1 MFERLH
7 IDFTKHGWWASNQR
21 DEFPQMIR
29 WLSRQEKVLFFNNI
43 VTLCQKILSSST
55 PSILAPAAA
64 ACPPSKQSPISIA
77 KYPNYPNHPIP
88 VIEQLHAA
96 SQFSL
101 HLKHYLNTFLDSF
114 IYNRSLDSTPLP
126 FNHIDVFNM
135 FCFHPVSLNDEEE
148 EYDLVKAMPI
158 SKSLPAGCFDTVIV
172 LDKDEAE
179 STGMAGKY
187 IFFLDAL
194 TRNLSDTLSLG
205 TQVARVKV
213 IFTLP
218 KTIVAPGMHIEAPQ
232 RWPKGPLAYVEWYT
246 RQATV
251 THKDHGM
258 YHISKAKDSHGRQQG
273 TIIPLANIR
282 QSCMLFPVFSGH
294 ADEARWLPHNVLDK
308 ADSFLINN
316 WLNKYSYQTIW

>member
-7 IDFTKHGWWASNQR
+7 IDFAKHGWQATNQR

-29 WLSRQEKVLFFNNI
+29 WLSRQEKVLSFNNI
-43 VTLCQKILSSST
+43 VTVHQQHIPSSST
-55 PSILAPAAA
+55 PSVLDPAAA
-64 ACPPSKQSPISIA
+64 TPPHRKQSLISIA

-96 SQFSL
+96 PQFSL
-101 HLKHYLNTFLDSF
+101 HLKHYLNTFLDSS
-114 IYNRSLDSTPLP
+114 ISNRSLYSTPLT
-126 FNHIDVFNM
+126 FNNINVFNM
-135 FCFHPVSLNDEEE
+135 FCFHPVTLNDEEE

-158 SKSLPAGCFDTVIV
+158 SKSLPAGCFDTVII

-194 TRNLSDTLSLG
+194 ISNLSDTLPLG

-232 RWPKGPLAYVEWYT
+232 RWPKGFLAYVEWYT
-246 RQATV
+246 RQAIIA
-251 THKDHGM
+251 HKDHGM
-258 YHISKAKDSHGRQQG
+258 YQISKEKDSHG
-273 TIIPLANIR
+273 
-282 QSCMLFPVFSGH
+282 
-294 ADEARWLPHNVLDK
+294 
-308 ADSFLINN
+308 
-316 WLNKYSYQTIW
+316 